1 MERSNQRPPNCRLKT
16 LAGIQAAGGSH
27 ATGIVADYL
36 AVVRVSGFILRV
48 GLPGV
53 CRFRFP

>member
-1 MERSNQRPPNCRLKT
+1 MERLNQHPPNCRLMT
-16 LAGIQAAGGSH
+16 LAGIQAVGRARTKGV
-27 ATGIVADYL
+27 VADGL

-53 CRFRFP
+53 CRLRFP

>member
-1 MERSNQRPPNCRLKT
+1 MERSNQRPSNCRLKT
-16 LAGIQAAGGSH
+16 LAGIQAVGRARAMGV
-27 ATGIVADYL
+27 VADGL

-53 CRFRFP
+53 CRLRFP